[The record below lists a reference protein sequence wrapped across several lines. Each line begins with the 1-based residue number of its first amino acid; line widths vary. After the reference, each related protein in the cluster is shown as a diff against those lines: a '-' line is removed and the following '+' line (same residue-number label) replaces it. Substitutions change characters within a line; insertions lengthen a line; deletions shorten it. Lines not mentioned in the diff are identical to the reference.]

1 MTERNKY
8 YMKKKLLAAVLCICM
23 VLSVSLTAFAQETDG
38 TASSDSGDTSY
49 EEQTP
54 YLALGADLSDSQ
66 LETVLKFMNLTKED
80 LDDYQVV
87 TVTNQEEHEYLD
99 DYLDSSVIG
108 THALSSVLITQNDP
122 GEGITITTYNIN
134 YCTVAMYQN
143 ALITAGLEDANIIV
157 AGPFEISGTAALIG
171 AVKAYSNMTGE
182 EVDEDSLDTAVEEL
196 VTTGDIAEEV
206 GETEEIADL
215 MAYIKQT
222 VIQQGLTS
230 QSDIEAAIQQA
241 AEEFGVELTQE
252 QIDRISSLMQKIS
265 GLDIDTDALMNQAK
279 DIFNKLE
286 GMGLD
291 LDSAQVKG
299 FFGKLIDAILA
310 FFESLFG

>member
-1 MTERNKY
+1 
-8 YMKKKLLAAVLCICM
+8 
-23 VLSVSLTAFAQETDG
+23 
-38 TASSDSGDTSY
+38 
-49 EEQTP
+49 
-54 YLALGADLSDSQ
+54 
-66 LETVLKFMNLTKED
+66 
-80 LDDYQVV
+80 
-87 TVTNQEEHEYLD
+87 VTNQEEHEYLD

>member
-1 MTERNKY
+1 
-8 YMKKKLLAAVLCICM
+8 MKKKLLAAVLCICM
-23 VLSVSLTAFAQETDG
+23 ILSVSLTAFAQETDG
-38 TASSDSGDTSY
+38 TSTESSDTGN

-66 LETVLKFMNLTKED
+66 LETVLKFMNLTKDD
-80 LDDYQVV
+80 LDKYQVV
-87 TVTNQEEHEYLD
+87 KVTNQEEHEYLD

-108 THALSSVLITQNDP
+108 THALSSVLITPNNA

-143 ALITAGLEDANIIV
+143 ALITAGIEDANIIV

-171 AVKAYSNMTGE
+171 AVKAYSEMTGE

-206 GETEEIADL
+206 GGESEEITDL
-215 MAYIKQT
+215 MAYVKQM
-222 VIQQGLTS
+222 VIEKGLTS
-230 QSDIEAAIQQA
+230 TEDIEDAIREA
-241 AEEFGVELTQE
+241 AEKFDIDLTQE

-286 GMGLD
+286 DMGLE
-291 LDSAQVKG
+291 LDSTQVKG